1 MENPIVNFAIHR
13 PGRVF
18 SASLIAVMA
27 ILLAVALPF
36 FAPGAPWSKLKIDTD
51 PENMLSASEPARLL
65 NTEKSEQFALHDTIV
80 IAIENDRTAN
90 GVFTPKALS
99 DVQSLTDFA
108 ATIDGVI
115 AADIAAPDRIEIARR
130 DAAGGMH
137 LAPVMETVPSSL
149 QEATALRE
157 RMLDTPMLHGSLVSR
172 DGGAM
177 AIAIPI
183 ADKAEGRRI
192 AGELSGH
199 IDGLSG
205 GNRYAITGLP
215 VAQSV
220 FGVEMFIQMA
230 VAAPGAMLLIFLLLV
245 AIFRSWWVAVVP
257 LGIAMVS
264 TIGAMGALVLTGNTV
279 HIMSSM
285 IPIFV
290 MPIAVMD
297 AIHVLSEF
305 ADRHDQAADRRQTIR
320 ACMKTLWRPM
330 LFTTITTMAG
340 FASLALAPIPPVQ
353 IFGLF
358 VALGV
363 ALAWFATVVIVPAAL
378 VKIPEEAIAKIVRAN
393 RAAGVHWTARLALGR
408 PRLMLAG
415 LAIVAVGLMAGLDRI
430 QINDTPMRWF
440 AAGHPIR
447 MAETV
452 LTDRFTGAHQA
463 YLTLRGAPGTFLEPD
478 MLAYVDELTAH
489 AVNSGHAEKTTSLPD
504 LLRSAAPA
512 PNDGET
518 TPLPETRNGIA
529 RLIEAIGD
537 AGKAADL
544 GKLVTADGG
553 EAVIRFHMA
562 NGDNLAMRALEE
574 NTARYFAA
582 NPPPAP
588 LVSDWFGL
596 TYLNAVWQDR
606 MVSGM
611 LNALIGS
618 FFAVLLLLVLL
629 YRSLSW
635 AVVSMVPLTFA
646 IGGIYGA
653 IGWLGRDFDMPIAVL
668 STLSLGLAVDFAIHF
683 VSRVRE
689 SGAASLQEKLL
700 EVYQEPARAIQ
711 RNTIVLGIGF
721 LPLLLSPLIPYRTVG
736 ALIPTIIGISAIAT
750 LIVLGAVLA
759 ALPQRRSAQPLV
771 TGRVSTERT

>member
-1 MENPIVNFAIHR
+1 MENALINFAIHR

-18 SASLIAVMA
+18 GASLVAVMA

-36 FAPGAPWSKLKIDTD
+36 LAPETPWSKLKIDTD

-65 NTEKSEQFALHDTIV
+65 NAKKSEQFALHDTIV

-115 AADIAAPDRIEIARR
+115 AADIVAPDRVDIGRR
-130 DAAGGMH
+130 NAAGGMD
-137 LAPVMETVPSSL
+137 LAPVMQNVPSS
-149 QEATALRE
+149 QKEATALRE
-157 RMLDTPMLHGSLVSR
+157 RMLGMPMLNGSLVSR
-172 DGGAM
+172 DGGAIS
-177 AIAIPI
+177 IAVPI

-192 AGELSGH
+192 AAELNGH

-230 VAAPGAMLLIFLLLV
+230 VAAPGAMLLIFVLLF
-245 AIFRSWWVAVVP
+245 AIFRSWWVAAVP
-257 LGIAMVS
+257 LGVAMVS

-305 ADRHDQAADRRQTIR
+305 ADRHEQAGDRRKTIR

-363 ALAWFATVVIVPAAL
+363 ALAWFATVVIVPSAL
-378 VKIPEEAIAKIVRAN
+378 VKIPEDAIAKIVRAN

-415 LAIVAVGLMAGLDRI
+415 LALVAVVLMAGLDRI

-447 MAETV
+447 TAEHV
-452 LTDRFTGAHQA
+452 LTDRFAGAHQA
-463 YLTLRGAPGTFLEPD
+463 YLTLRGAPGIFLEPD
-478 MLAYVDELTAH
+478 MLAYVDALTAN
-489 AVNSGHAEKTTSLPD
+489 AVSSGHAEKTTSLPD
-504 LLRSAAPA
+504 LLRSAMPA
-512 PNDGET
+512 PGDADAVS
-518 TPLPETRNGIA
+518 LPETREGVA

-544 GKLVTADGG
+544 GKLVTADHG

-562 NGDNLAMRALEE
+562 DGDNLAMRALEE
-574 NTARYFAA
+574 NVARYLAA
-582 NPPPAP
+582 NRAPAP
-588 LVSDWFGL
+588 LASDWFGL

-629 YRSLSW
+629 FRSIPW

-683 VSRVRE
+683 VSRIRE
-689 SGAASLQEKLL
+689 SGAASLRDRLL

-759 ALPQRRSAQPLV
+759 ALPKRRSAQPLA
-771 TGRVSTERT
+771 TARVSTEQT